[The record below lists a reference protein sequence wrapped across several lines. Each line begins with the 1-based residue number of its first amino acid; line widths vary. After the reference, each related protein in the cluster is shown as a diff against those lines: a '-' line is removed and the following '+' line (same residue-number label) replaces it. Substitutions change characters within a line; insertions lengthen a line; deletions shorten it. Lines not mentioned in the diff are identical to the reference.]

1 MVKKV
6 LLGFALLAT
15 VSVWADDVWNYNVYG
30 DCSKNGYKG
39 GYIAAPADVQAVDL
53 GLPSGTKWASCNIG
67 AEKPEDYGYYYA
79 WGEVLLKERYKWENY
94 KYANGSK
101 SSLIKYC
108 INNGDNGFT
117 DNKTTLDVDD
127 DAVCLNWSG
136 NWRMPTKVEWYE
148 LLNNCIW
155 AWTKQNGS
163 SGYRVTSKS
172 NGNFIFLPAAGKKG
186 TENDN
191 VGLSGEY
198 WSSSLGGGESY
209 NSWRLYFDSNSTYG
223 SASSRYQGRS
233 VRPVYSSFSTA
244 QSASYVFL
252 TLYAEGC
259 ENANVIG
266 CNVGQQ
272 VNVSAVPQDEHN
284 YFVRWSD
291 GNTDNPRLVTVSQ
304 NMVLTAEFASDPSLT
319 LISADESMGTVSG
332 AGQFKANS
340 LCKISAKA
348 KELYCFT
355 QWSDGNTDNPRT
367 IVLTCD
373 TTFTAEF
380 ALAYSG
386 QCGDK
391 LFWNYAGHTLTI
403 TGTGDMYDYRVQS
416 YYDENRNYGTY
427 ITTPWRLF
435 SDTIDAV
442 VLEQGITHIG
452 SNAFNGLA
460 KLNKIEL
467 PSTLTSIGESAFAGC
482 RKLYDIY
489 AYPTEPPVADNTSF
503 ANFNVNLYVPCD
515 NLRDYQMDA
524 VFGSFKYI
532 QCISSTD
539 TEQIQADTIRH
550 AAQKVLR
557 NGQVYIL
564 RNGKTYTLTGGEV
577 K

>member
-1 MVKKV
+1 MMKKV
-6 LLGFALLAT
+6 LLGFALLASM
-15 VSVWADDVWNYNVYG
+15 SVWADDVWNYNVYG
-30 DCSKNGYKG
+30 DCSKNGY
-39 GYIAAPADVQAVDL
+39 IVDVSPTGKENDHDWVNL

-67 AEKPEDYGYYYA
+67 ANKPEGCGNYYA
-79 WGEVLLKERYKWENY
+79 WGVVLPEESYVEGNY
-94 KYANGSK
+94 KDAATANWG
-101 SSLIKYC
+101 
-108 INNGDNGFT
+108 
-117 DNKTTLDVDD
+117 
-127 DAVCLNWSG
+127 G
-136 NWRMPTKVEWYE
+136 NWRMPTKAECDE
-148 LLNNCIW
+148 LLNNC
-155 AWTKQNGS
+155 TCTMTTQNGIN
-163 SGYRVTSKS
+163 GCLLTSKTNS
-172 NGNFIFLPAAGKKG
+172 NSIFLPAAVNG
-186 TENDN
+186 TMND
-191 VGLSGEY
+191 GEY
-198 WSSSLGGGESY
+198 WSSTSKTTSQAY
-209 NSWRLYFDSNSTYG
+209 RIAFSTNSGNVYTG
-223 SASSRYQGRS
+223 AATCSRYLS
-233 VRPVYSSFSTA
+233 VRPVCSSFSAA
-244 QSASYVFL
+244 QTTSCVFL

-272 VNVSAVPQDEHN
+272 VNVSAVSKDEHNN

-291 GNTDNPRLVTVSQ
+291 GNTDNPRSVTVSQ
-304 NMVLTAEFASDPSLT
+304 NMVLTAEFASDPNLA
-319 LISADESMGTVSG
+319 LVSADESMGTVSG
-332 AGQFKANS
+332 AGQFKPNS
-340 LCKISAKA
+340 SCKISAEA

-380 ALAYSG
+380 ALATSG
-386 QCGDK
+386 QCGDN

-403 TGTGDMYDYRVQS
+403 TGTGDMYDYRVQA
-416 YYDENRNYGTY
+416 YYDENWNYDTY

-442 VLEQGITHIG
+442 VLEKGITHIG
-452 SNAFNGLA
+452 NNAFNGLA

-489 AYPTEPPVADNTSF
+489 AYPTEPPVADDTSF

-539 TEQIQADTIRH
+539 TEQIQAGTIHH
-550 AAQKVLR
+550 AAQKVLID
-557 NGQVYIL
+557 GQVYIL

>member
-1 MVKKV
+1 MMKKV

-53 GLPSGTKWASCNIG
+53 GLPSGIKWASCNIG

-79 WGEVLLKERYKWENY
+79 WGEVVPKESYNEAYY
-94 KYANGSK
+94 KYTA
-101 SSLIKYC
+101 
-108 INNGDNGFT
+108 
-117 DNKTTLDVDD
+117 D
-127 DAVCLNWSG
+127 DAAAVNWGG
-136 NWRMPTKVEWYE
+136 NWRMPTKAEYDE
-148 LLNNCIW
+148 LLNNC
-155 AWTKQNGS
+155 TYTLTMQNGIY
-163 SGYRVTSKS
+163 GCRLTSRTNS
-172 NGNFIFLPAAGKKG
+172 NSIFLPAAGGGNSAG
-186 TENDN
+186 TNA
-191 VGLSGEY
+191 GIYGEY
-198 WSSSLGGGESY
+198 WSSTPKSPQAYRFVFSSY
-209 NSWRLYFDSNSTYG
+209 GRVYTG
-223 SASSRYQGRS
+223 SASRNRGLS
-233 VRPVYSSFSTA
+233 VRPVCSSFSAVQTT
-244 QSASYVFL
+244 SCVFL

-266 CNVGQQ
+266 CNIGQQ
-272 VNVSAVPQDEHN
+272 VNVSAVPQDEHNN

-304 NMVLTAEFASDPSLT
+304 NMVLTAEFASDPILT
-319 LISADESMGTVSG
+319 LASADESMGTVSG

-355 QWSDGNTDNPRT
+355 KWSDGNTDNPRT

-391 LFWNYAGHTLTI
+391 LFWNYAEHTLTI

-416 YYDENRNYGTY
+416 YYDENWNYGTY